1 MAAGF
6 HLMAQRQ
13 YSNALAEVSLK
24 WRDLAERRRAH
35 FIDLY
40 QSGRWRHYYDD
51 VDFLIEMR
59 AAIAAAERW
68 AKIAPKPSDHQKS
81 AA

>member
-1 MAAGF
+1 MATGF
-6 HLMAQRQ
+6 HLMAQRP

-35 FIDLY
+35 LIDLY

-51 VDFLIEMR
+51 VDFLVEMR
-59 AAIAAAERW
+59 AAITAAERW
-68 AKIAPKPSDHQKS
+68 AKIAPKASDHQKS